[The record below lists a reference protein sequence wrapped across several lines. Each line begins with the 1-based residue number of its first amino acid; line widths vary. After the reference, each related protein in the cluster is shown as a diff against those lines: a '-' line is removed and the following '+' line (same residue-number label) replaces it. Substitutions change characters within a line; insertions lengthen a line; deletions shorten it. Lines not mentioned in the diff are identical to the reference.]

1 MRTSRAATTQRALI
15 LVAALAAATA
25 VLAPFALPRLF
36 ATAGFMPHGHCYLWK
51 PSLLALHMGTDLL
64 IGVAYFAISL
74 TLVYLVH
81 RARGQIPFHWMILA
95 FGVFIIACGATH
107 FMEVWTLWRPEY
119 WLAGNVKLVTAA
131 ASVGTAV
138 ALPPLVPR
146 ILRLIDADRLA
157 EERGAQLD
165 ERARLLAQE
174 QTARTQAEEA
184 HAEAEAAR
192 AEAEA
197 ANRAKDQFLATV
209 SHELR
214 TPLSPILA
222 WAGIL
227 QTTDYDERHRQ
238 AALEAIERNARRQAQ
253 LVDDL
258 LDVSRIVSGK
268 LRLDIRPM
276 EVASVVEAGVEA
288 LSPAAEAKGVRL
300 RVILEP
306 GASTLRG
313 DPDRLQQVIWNL
325 VSNAVKFTPK
335 GGHVHVR
342 LARASSHLEVTVSD
356 TGEGIP
362 EDLLPHVFER
372 FRQGESPTSGRAR
385 RGLGLGLAI
394 VKHLVELH
402 GGTVT
407 AESPGVDRGST
418 FRVRLPLH
426 VATLDVP
433 TEERRPPAIFTGVT
447 LPGGLPSLEG
457 VRVLVVDD
465 EPDSNDAVRAILST
479 CGAEVQV
486 AGSGAQALGILDR
499 WRADV
504 LVSDIDMPEMDG
516 YTLIRELR
524 GRPPE
529 HGGRIPA
536 VALTAYAR
544 VEDRVKVLR
553 SGYQMHVPKP
563 ADPAELATV
572 VARLADGATILG

>member
-1 MRTSRAATTQRALI
+1 
-15 LVAALAAATA
+15 
-25 VLAPFALPRLF
+25 
-36 ATAGFMPHGHCYLWK
+36 MPHGHCYLWK

-157 EERGAQLD
+157 EERGVQLD

-174 QTARTQAEEA
+174 RTARAQAEDTQ
-184 HAEAEAAR
+184 AEAEAAR

-197 ANRAKDQFLATV
+197 ANRAKDQFLAMV

-222 WAGIL
+222 WSGLL
-227 QTTDYDERHRQ
+227 QTTHYDERKTQ

-268 LRLDIRPM
+268 LRLDVRPM
-276 EVASVVEAGVEA
+276 ELASVVEAGVAA
-288 LSPAAEAKGVRL
+288 LRAAADAKGVRL
-300 RVILEP
+300 QTILEP
-306 GASTLRG
+306 CASTLRG
-313 DPDRLQQVIWNL
+313 DPDRLQQVVWNL
-325 VSNAVKFTPK
+325 VANAVKFTPK

-342 LARASSHLEVTVSD
+342 LERTSSRLEVTVSD
-356 TGEGIP
+356 TGEGITA
-362 EDLLPHVFER
+362 DLLPHVFER
-372 FRQGESPTSGRAR
+372 FRQGESMTSGRAR

-407 AESPGVDRGST
+407 AESPGADRGST
-418 FRVRLPLH
+418 FRIHLPLLIL
-426 VATLDVP
+426 AP
-433 TEERRPPAIFTGVT
+433 EAPAEEKRPPAAYDGVT
-447 LPGGLPSLEG
+447 LPGGLPSLDG

-465 EPDSNDAVRAILST
+465 EPDSNDAVRAILSS

-486 AGSGAQALGILDR
+486 AGSAVQALAILDR
-499 WRADV
+499 WRANV

-516 YTLIRELR
+516 YALIGAIRR
-524 GRPPE
+524 RPPE
-529 HGGRIPA
+529 QGGRVPA

-572 VARLADGATILG
+572 VARLADGETTLV